1 MKRNLLT
8 VLILSSGLILSAC
21 NDSDDNGSSII
32 GSTDPNANNI
42 TNPVVGIPTAYSKD
56 DMSAVAAESVVMT
69 YKMKGVN
76 DKETQATALVFVP
89 KTTPPAAGWPVVAW
103 AHGTTGVADK
113 CAPSQQGLKGTE
125 VLLKQLL
132 AQGYV
137 VVAPDYEGLGEPS
150 GREAHPFLNL
160 KSEAYSI
167 TDAVVAARDYIK
179 KQGKP
184 VSKDWL
190 AIGHSQGGQAALG
203 AAQYASRAQLNYK
216 GTIAVAPAS
225 NLSLI
230 LLGGEAQANEMNDL
244 SAKISTLASLDTYT
258 ALITAGLRNKN
269 PQLTFSQVFKSPTD
283 TLAQSAETLCSGD
296 VGLTLGGGMMKY
308 ASENN
313 YSLEGYPRTQSNFL
327 ELSAVSTFLISESQP
342 LQVKLNQPVI
352 IYQGGAD
359 ATVPKKVTDFL
370 LTGDGAKQSNITYR
384 TEAEW
389 DHTTAYTANLAN
401 IVNDVKSMMPAQ

>member
-190 AIGHSQGGQAALG
+190 AIGHSQGGQAVLG

-230 LLGGEAQANEMNDL
+230 LLGGEAQANGMTDL

-296 VGLTLGGGMMKY
+296 VGQTLGGGMMKY

>member
-230 LLGGEAQANEMNDL
+230 LLGGEAQANGMTDL

>member
-89 KTTPPAAGWPVVAW
+89 KTTPPAAGWPMVAW

-179 KQGKP
+179 KQGKS

-190 AIGHSQGGQAALG
+190 AIGHSQGGQAVLG

-230 LLGGEAQANEMNDL
+230 LLGGEAQANEMTDL
-244 SAKISTLASLDTYT
+244 NAKISTLASLDTYT

-283 TLAQSAETLCSGD
+283 TLAASADSLCSGD

-308 ASENN
+308 ASENG

-327 ELSAVSTFLISESQP
+327 ELSAVSTFLTSESQP

-359 ATVPKKVTDFL
+359 TTVPKKVTDFL
-370 LTGDGAKQSNITYR
+370 LTGAGAKESNITYN
-384 TEAEW
+384 TEPEW
-389 DHTTAYTANLAN
+389 DHTTAYTANLTK
-401 IVNDVKSMMPAQ
+401 IVDDVKKMMPAQ